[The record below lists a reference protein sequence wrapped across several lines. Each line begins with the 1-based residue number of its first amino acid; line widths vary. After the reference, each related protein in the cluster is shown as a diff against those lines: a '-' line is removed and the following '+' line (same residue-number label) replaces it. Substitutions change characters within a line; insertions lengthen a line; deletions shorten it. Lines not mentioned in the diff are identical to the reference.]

1 MKMYRSS
8 FLAVLFVGIAAIA
21 CYGQLHQTLQGGK
34 SDAGSG
40 DADSGD
46 ADSGVVVHAGP
57 EGHFH
62 GNHLHVQKI
71 STDIRADDDDEKKD
85 PAAHMVY
92 VTAKGKKYHVD
103 GCRFLK
109 KGKTAIPLSEAVKSY
124 KPCKVCKPPTE

>member
-1 MKMYRSS
+1 MKMYRTS
-8 FLAVLFVGIAAIA
+8 FLAVLFIGIAAIA

-34 SDAGSG
+34 SDA
-40 DADSGD
+40 
-46 ADSGVVVHAGP
+46 DSGVVVHAGP

-62 GNHLHVQKI
+62 GKHLHVQKI
-71 STDIRADDDDEKKD
+71 STDIRTDDDDEKKD

>member
-8 FLAVLFVGIAAIA
+8 FLAVLFIGIAAIA

-34 SDAGSG
+34 SDA
-40 DADSGD
+40 DSGD
-46 ADSGVVVHAGP
+46 ADSGVVVH
-57 EGHFH
+57 EGVESHFH
-62 GNHLHVQKI
+62 GKHLHVQKI
-71 STDIRADDDDEKKD
+71 STDIRTDDDDEKKD